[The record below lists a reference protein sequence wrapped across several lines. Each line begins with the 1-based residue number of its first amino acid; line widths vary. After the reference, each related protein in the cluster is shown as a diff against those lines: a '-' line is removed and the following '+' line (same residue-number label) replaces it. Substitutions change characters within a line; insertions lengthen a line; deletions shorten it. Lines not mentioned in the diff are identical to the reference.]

1 MTAQEAALS
10 RPAAGVPE
18 GDPHCDVL
26 DAAAAATL
34 GSFAVNLAFVGAVVF
49 LVIWKALTGRSRAV

>member
-18 GDPHCDVL
+18 GDPHRDVL
-26 DAAAAATL
+26 NAAAAATL
-34 GSFAVNLAFVGAVVF
+34 GSFAVNLAFVGAV
-49 LVIWKALTGRSRAV
+49 ALLRLRQLQSD

>member
-1 MTAQEAALS
+1 VTAQEAALS

-18 GDPHCDVL
+18 GDPHRDVL

-34 GSFAVNLAFVGAVVF
+34 GRFAVNLAFVGAV
-49 LVIWKALTGRSRAV
+49 ALLRLRQLQSD